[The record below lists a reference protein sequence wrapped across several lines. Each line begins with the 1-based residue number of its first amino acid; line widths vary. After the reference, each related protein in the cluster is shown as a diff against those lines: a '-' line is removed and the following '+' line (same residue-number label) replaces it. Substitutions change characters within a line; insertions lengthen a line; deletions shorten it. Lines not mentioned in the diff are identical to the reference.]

1 MPFFLSGITYPYVLG
16 SLDFLSVNQTLQYI
30 RGVSEYYLLLPL
42 ITFN

>member
-16 SLDFLSVNQTLQYI
+16 SLDFLSVNQTLQ
-30 RGVSEYYLLLPL
+30 GVPKYYLLLPL